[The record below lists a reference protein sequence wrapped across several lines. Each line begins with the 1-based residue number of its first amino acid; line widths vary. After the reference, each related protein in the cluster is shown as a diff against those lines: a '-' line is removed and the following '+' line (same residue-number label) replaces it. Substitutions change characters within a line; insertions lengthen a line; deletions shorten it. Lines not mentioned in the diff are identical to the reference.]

1 MHTYYIVW
9 YKIFTNNWL
18 NNISTFRNLQE
29 WVHGI
34 RWSSRCYR
42 LFWDGLLFVF
52 GLSAFIRK
60 SCWITKEKGD
70 HLIVYNHVLR
80 FVLNEWFGLFD
91 LWLFTMSFMN
101 WWSDIACSVV
111 GLNFDFVV
119 LNLTKHTSYLIYN
132 ASMFFS
138 SVVQRQY
145 HKKYGFNQ
153 VLLFVP
159 IMIPCL
165 VVTFML
171 VSDFWTNVTE

>member
-1 MHTYYIVW
+1 M
-9 YKIFTNNWL
+9 
-18 NNISTFRNLQE
+18 
-29 WVHGI
+29 
-34 RWSSRCYR
+34 
-42 LFWDGLLFVF
+42 
-52 GLSAFIRK
+52 
-60 SCWITKEKGD
+60 
-70 HLIVYNHVLR
+70 
-80 FVLNEWFGLFD
+80 
-91 LWLFTMSFMN
+91 
-101 WWSDIACSVV
+101 

-171 VSDFWTNVTE
+171 VSDFWANVTE